1 MFKSQNAKIF
11 ASITVVLLVIG
22 LSIGAISLRSSS
34 LQNQVIQQQAN
45 DQIFDLKVKIITS
58 EDQETTYLIRANK
71 EEALFSVLKRFDL
84 NNDNF
89 KMEYQEFEE
98 LGSFITN
105 FNDIP
110 LDQNSQFWELIV
122 NGQQSQVGVSIY
134 KVLEGDQVT
143 YQVTN
148 FN

>member
-110 LDQNSQFWELIV
+110 LNQNSQFWELIV